1 MNLIDKLKETVIDF
15 QIRFGLVV
23 IVEQTT
29 LMQYNQRNIASNL
42 NNMNKIKKDS
52 SKKKTK
58 MSKKI
63 FLRKTKY
70 LDETRF
76 SYRSTQNTG

>member
-52 SKKKTK
+52 SKKKPK
-58 MSKKI
+58 CP
-63 FLRKTKY
+63 RK
-70 LDETRF
+70 F
-76 SYRSTQNTG
+76 F